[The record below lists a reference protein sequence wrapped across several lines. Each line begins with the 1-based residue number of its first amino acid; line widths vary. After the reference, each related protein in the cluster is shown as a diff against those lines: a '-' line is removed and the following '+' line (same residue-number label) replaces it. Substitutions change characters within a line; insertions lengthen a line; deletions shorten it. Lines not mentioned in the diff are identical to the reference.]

1 MFSRLRAL
9 PCCFLI
15 ALLMLLPLTP
25 AQAVGLPGLLGSTN
39 KTQPQADVPLGQSL
53 DEVIKT
59 LENDRQRTQL
69 LSDLKK
75 AARSH
80 AKGPTRRRT
89 RRSRL
94 DRRHPGR
101 P

>member
-75 AARSH
+75 SC
-80 AKGPTRRRT
+80 AKPRK
-89 RRSRL
+89 
-94 DRRHPGR
+94 R
-101 P
+101 PNPPPNKAFSA

>member
-69 LSDLKK
+69 LSDLK